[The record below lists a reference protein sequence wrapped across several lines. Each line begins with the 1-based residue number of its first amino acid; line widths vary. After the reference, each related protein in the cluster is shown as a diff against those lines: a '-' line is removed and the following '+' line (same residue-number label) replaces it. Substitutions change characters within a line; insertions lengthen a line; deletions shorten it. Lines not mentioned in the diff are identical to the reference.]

1 MDDVAFPSVRGRE
14 VLELDELDC
23 VGTKFKM
30 LATTPQAP
38 GRVHIQHREYE
49 TLANNIVLQ
58 PRRIPGGSLNQ
69 VRFAR
74 VCFSVGMSYSFCRA
88 TACFFPHHLV
98 SRSLPYAMCGEISSV
113 ADFWRRRPAAHKN
126 HRFYAFCHA
135 SALDK
140 YF

>member
-1 MDDVAFPSVRGRE
+1 MDDVAFPSVRGRRE
-14 VLELDELDC
+14 VLELDELARYC

-30 LATTPQAP
+30 PATTPQA
-38 GRVHIQHREYE
+38 RVEVHIQHREYE

-98 SRSLPYAMCGEISSV
+98 CVEKSTL
-113 ADFWRRRPAAHKN
+113 
-126 HRFYAFCHA
+126 CHVRGGIFGGRLLA
-135 SALDK
+135 QTTGCP
-140 YF
+140 